1 VSIWVVY
8 PFLVLEIARLIFL
21 TAGFIITMLLVKE
34 NTGDLGLV
42 ISICCGGGFV
52 LRKF

>member
-1 VSIWVVY
+1 VSVSVVY

-21 TAGFIITMLLVKE
+21 SAGFIITMLLVKK
-34 NTGDLGLV
+34 NTGDLSLV
-42 ISICCGGGFV
+42 IGSCCGGGFV